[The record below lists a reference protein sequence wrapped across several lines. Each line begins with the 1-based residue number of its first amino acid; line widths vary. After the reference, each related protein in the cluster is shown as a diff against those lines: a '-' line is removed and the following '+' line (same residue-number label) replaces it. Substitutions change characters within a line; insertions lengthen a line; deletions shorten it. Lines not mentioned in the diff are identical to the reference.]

1 VSDEEHLSR
10 KQTEEIEESIASQRR
25 IVEDLE
31 AKGEDTAA
39 AKNFLEVLIQCR
51 NLRRPK
57 ATSRVPRKAPTTD

>member
-1 VSDEEHLSR
+1 MTDEEDLAR

-31 AKGEDTAA
+31 AKGEDTRVARS
-39 AKNFLEVLIQCR
+39 FLEVLIQCR

-57 ATSRVPRKAPTTD
+57 RTSLKTGPWT